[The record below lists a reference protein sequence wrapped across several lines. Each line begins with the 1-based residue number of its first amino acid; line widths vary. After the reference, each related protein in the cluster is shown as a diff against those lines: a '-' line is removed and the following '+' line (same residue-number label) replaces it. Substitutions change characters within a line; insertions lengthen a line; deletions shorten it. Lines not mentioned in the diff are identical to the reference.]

1 MDTHCNWGHRSK
13 ITQFCCCSIFPSAS
27 SSWFSGLFYS
37 LQSSVL
43 SFLSSSSVFS
53 LPPSVFSIQSSV
65 FCVLSSSIFFYL
77 LLSLSVFF
85 CLLLSSSVLF
95 CLQSSVFCLVSSV
108 FCYPLHLL
116 SCSSICSLL
125 LQSSIFCLLGS
136 PPYGRTPPVRFSN
149 TSLIHSFHMTS
160 QNMSKWVQK

>member
-1 MDTHCNWGHRSK
+1 MRPPVPKLQSLAVVQSFLAHLRPDF
-13 ITQFCCCSIFPSAS
+13 QACSTVF
-27 SSWFSGLFYS
+27 S

-65 FCVLSSSIFFYL
+65 FSLLCSFFFYLFLSSS
-77 LLSLSVFF
+77 VFV

-95 CLQSSVFCLVSSV
+95 CLQSSDFCLVSSV

-125 LQSSIFCLLGS
+125 LQSSIFYLLGY
-136 PPYGRTPPVRFSN
+136 PPNVRNLPVRFSN

-160 QNMSKWVQK
+160 QNMSK